1 MSGVPSAQILSHSS
15 NHLSSAP
22 ALERSQGL
30 AGALGPP
37 CTWQDTAK
45 APRELCPGFL
55 LFSATMWASELPS
68 AASVLTD
75 PMWAGAL
82 GVVQSGGLQFTPA
95 MGAARGLWGPAQP
108 PLYSRR
114 TGGYRPPRGASLG
127 LTSLFATV
135 WPVHK
140 VCPSGHHPNPPL
152 VTPQA
157 LGAGTALP
165 QATGCRACTLRPTS
179 PCLQGPSQAPASN
192 PNATGGG
199 HCGSC
204 SPHVG
209 AGHLPGPPSLF
220 HANVI
225 QTSRSPP
232 SMGTGPLGAPL
243 PSHSHW
249 TVPKQHLPPGPSGF
263 SLPAGEPLLQ
273 TSKGQPEHTPHHCY
287 KPLHSPQPWDTTQ
300 GPQGDPEPWH

>member
-15 NHLSSAP
+15 NRLSSAP

-55 LFSATMWASELPS
+55 LFSAMMWASELPS

-135 WPVHK
+135 WPGSQSLSEWPPPQSTPGH
-140 VCPSGHHPNPPL
+140 PAGSGGRHS
-152 VTPQA
+152 
-157 LGAGTALP
+157 TAP
-165 QATGCRACTLRPTS
+165 
-179 PCLQGPSQAPASN
+179 
-192 PNATGGG
+192 G
-199 HCGSC
+199 HRM
-204 SPHVG
+204 
-209 AGHLPGPPSLF
+209 PSL
-220 HANVI
+220 
-225 QTSRSPP
+225 
-232 SMGTGPLGAPL
+232 
-243 PSHSHW
+243 HS
-249 TVPKQHLPPGPSGF
+249 
-263 SLPAGEPLLQ
+263 
-273 TSKGQPEHTPHHCY
+273 
-287 KPLHSPQPWDTTQ
+287 
-300 GPQGDPEPWH
+300 